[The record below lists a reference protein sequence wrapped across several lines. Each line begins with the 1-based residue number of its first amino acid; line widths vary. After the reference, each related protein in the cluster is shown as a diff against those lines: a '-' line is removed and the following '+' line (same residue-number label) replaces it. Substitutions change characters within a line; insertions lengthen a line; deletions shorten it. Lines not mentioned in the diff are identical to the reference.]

1 MAKIVNGFPQSIT
14 TKLLIGSNLRHRK
27 IGLAKHYTFG
37 VDADKNLCNRFDI
50 KIVGQLDQTDLLG
63 ENIRQLTK
71 AVVEQVLIHLRVCGE
86 IFARNFMRLEL
97 PTDNGPDI
105 R

>member
-1 MAKIVNGFPQSIT
+1 MAKIVNGFAQSIT
-14 TKLLIGSNLRHRK
+14 TKLVVGSNLRHRK
-27 IGLAKHYTFG
+27 IRLAEHDTFG
-37 VDADKNLCNRFDI
+37 VDADKNLCNRLDI
-50 KIVGQLDQTDLLG
+50 KIVGQLDQTDLFG
-63 ENIRQLTK
+63 ENIRQLAK
-71 AVVEQVLIHLRVCGE
+71 AIVEQVLIYLRVCGE